1 MTPTYNAYGGQVLH
15 TGPGF
20 STGNFSDQDIADALG
35 RMLVQGRVEW
45 MPGFLRHHRL
55 TPAMVAT
62 AIDSANPDIRDGAA
76 SVRLAVSLY
85 PQILLAWYEAA
96 PLPAEGDPDEHDHG

>member
-1 MTPTYNAYGGQVLH
+1 MQPTFNAYGGQVLH

-35 RMLVQGRVEW
+35 RMLVLGRVEW

-55 TPAMVAT
+55 SPAQVAA
-62 AIDSANPDIRDGAA
+62 AIDAANPAIRDGEA
-76 SVRLAVSLY
+76 SVRLAVQLY
-85 PQILLAWYEAA
+85 PDVLRKWYDAN
-96 PLPAEGDPDEHDHG
+96 PLPEVA

>member
-1 MTPTYNAYGGQVLH
+1 MQPTYHAYGGQVLH

-35 RMLVQGRVEW
+35 RMLVAGRVEW

-55 TPAMVAT
+55 SPAQVAT
-62 AIDSANPDIRDGAA
+62 AIDAANPDIKDGEA
-76 SVRLAVSLY
+76 SVRLAVQLY
-85 PQILLAWYEAA
+85 PHILLAWYEAA
-96 PLPAEGDPDEHDHG
+96 PLVEADHV